1 MARRL
6 HFRWRHVAE
15 HRGRGRP
22 RPIWLPHRE
31 RMFVEGSLA
40 CGAVHAERAV
50 PALVVPGRCWPRHR
64 RETWNSVTDPA
75 VHDEGLVRG
84 AATKLLLPSCLP
96 WNLARLRLRRW
107 HALRWAV
114 LHVMSTV
121 GADEAISTIVAPS
134 KWRGRILNRCQRCK
148 TALRQR
154 AMQHHVEGVRWAM
167 SSNWKVVISKRRG
180 DCHRASLARPPIDAA
195 LNMNAFWLAQDTCL
209 EGAEGLDTKEATAL
223 MIEDR
228 LFSSTKSCTRD
239 ADGCR
244 HDLFEVHLKETDMN
258 KKVILFSLACLCPS
272 LRT

>member
-1 MARRL
+1 
-6 HFRWRHVAE
+6 
-15 HRGRGRP
+15 
-22 RPIWLPHRE
+22 
-31 RMFVEGSLA
+31 MFVEGSLA

-50 PALVVPGRCWPRHR
+50 LALVVPGRCWPRHR

-84 AATKLLLPSCLP
+84 AAAKLLLPSRLP

-244 HDLFEVHLKETDMN
+244 HDLAFRD
-258 KKVILFSLACLCPS
+258 P
-272 LRT
+272 

>member
-1 MARRL
+1 
-6 HFRWRHVAE
+6 
-15 HRGRGRP
+15 
-22 RPIWLPHRE
+22 
-31 RMFVEGSLA
+31 MFVEGSLA

-50 PALVVPGRCWPRHR
+50 LALVVPGRCWPRHR
-64 RETWNSVTDPA
+64 RETWNSVIDPA
-75 VHDEGLVRG
+75 VHDEGLVTR
-84 AATKLLLPSCLP
+84 AAAKLLLPSCLP

-107 HALRWAV
+107 PALRWAV

-134 KWRGRILNRCQRCK
+134 KWRGRILNRTCQRCIK
-148 TALRQR
+148 TAFMRQR

-180 DCHRASLARPPIDAA
+180 DCHRASLARPRIDAA
-195 LNMNAFWLAQDTCL
+195 LVNAFKFWLAQDI

-223 MIEDR
+223 MVEDR
-228 LFSSTKSCTRD
+228 LFRSTKSCTRD

-272 LRT
+272 LLTYMYVHSF